1 MSDKYL
7 NYTGLDYYHSRLE
20 TIFAEKS
27 EIPTKLSELQN
38 DGDGTQGSAY
48 ATEDYVD
55 QNGGKIDSITVN
67 GNATTIDQ
75 NKNVDL
81 SVATL
86 SKTSSSGTDTYTIA
100 EGQNSLAIAVNT
112 TQGSEAVSVGGQS
125 VALSGDIPTALSEL
139 TNDEGFIDNTVNNLV
154 NYYTKSETYTQTEVD
169 NLISQLASLDIQVV
183 QTLPTEDISTHTIYL
198 VPSSS
203 AGTQNVYDEYI
214 YVNNAWEKIGT
225 TAVDLSAYWTSTSGQ
240 NNSLIAITTAEIDTI
255 IAGA

>member
-1 MSDKYL
+1 MADKYL
-7 NYTGLDYYHSRLE
+7 NNTGLQYYHNRIK
-20 TIFAEKS
+20 TIFADKS
-27 EIPTKLSELQN
+27 EIPTDLSDLTNTGQ
-38 DGDGTQGSAY
+38 DPY
-48 ATEDYVD
+48 ATESYVD
-55 QNGGKIDSITVN
+55 QNGGKIDSISVN
-67 GNATTIDQ
+67 GVAQTIDA

-81 SVATL
+81 SVASM

-125 VALSGDIPTALSEL
+125 VALAGDIPTALSEL

-154 NYYTKSETYTQTEVD
+154 NYYTKSETYTQAEVD
-169 NLISQLASLDIQVV
+169 NLISQLAGLDIQVV

-203 AGTQNVYDEYI
+203 AGSQNVYDEYI

>member
-1 MSDKYL
+1 MADKYL

-55 QNGGKIDSITVN
+55 QNGGKIDSITIN

-81 SVATL
+81 AVATL
-86 SKTSSSGTDTYTIA
+86 TKSSDTYTIA
-100 EGQNSLAIAVNT
+100 QGQNSLAIEVDN

-125 VALSGDIPTALSEL
+125 VALQSDIPTAVSDL
-139 TNDEGFIDNTVNNLV
+139 TDDVGIQTASDVASAISTALANGNDP
-154 NYYTKSETYTQTEVD
+154 YQTESDVD
-169 NLISQLASLDIQVV
+169 GK
-183 QTLPTEDISTHTIYL
+183 ISTAI
-198 VPSSS
+198 SSVYRYKGS
-203 AGTQNVYDEYI
+203 VATYNDLPASDNVTGDVWDVRDTGINYAWNGTGWD
-214 YVNNAWEKIGT
+214 ALGT
-225 TAVDLSAYWTSTSGQ
+225 SVDTSTLWSSVSGQ
-240 NNSLIAITTAEIDTI
+240 SNSLIAITTAEIDTI
-255 IAGA
+255 VGA